1 MTAKVVSGHFSVIM
15 SARETQV
22 LVMVLRLAIA
32 KLIVAM
38 HGGAFGSNRRRYGMK
53 LPVRI
58 AAASAA

>member
-1 MTAKVVSGHFSVIM
+1 MRVTAKVVSGHFSV